1 MKNILWLLILTLTM
15 SVGCS
20 NSPGLRSESEKV
32 TGKLSQGDG
41 KAVGNV
47 GLTLQPLDNGFVTV
61 FQVAEDGTFQGEAI
75 PGKYAYFVGKSNAK
89 NADQAL
95 KKIDTQYLE
104 ANMNRTVVVEPGKA
118 ISLVLQ

>member
-1 MKNILWLLILTLTM
+1 MKNILWLFALTCSL
-15 SVGCS
+15 SIGCS
-20 NSPGLRSESEKV
+20 SKPSLRNESEKV

-47 GLTLQPLDNGFVTV
+47 GLTLQPLDNGFVTT

-89 NADQAL
+89 NGDQAL
-95 KKIDTQYLE
+95 KKIDAQFLE
-104 ANMNRTVVVEPGKA
+104 ARMNRTVDVEPGKTL
-118 ISLVLQ
+118 SLVLQ